1 MAFATEFL
9 DELRR
14 RITLSSLIARRVKL
28 QRRGQEHT
36 GLCPFHKEK
45 TPSFTV
51 SDAKGFYHCFGCG
64 AHGDAIGFVI
74 ESEGLSFPEAVAKLA
89 GEAGLEL
96 PRQDPAERA
105 RETRRDGLIEV
116 LAAAAAWFQDR
127 LRDEAGAAARDYLAG
142 RGLSETTIESFALGY
157 APPERGALRQAL
169 EKHGFAPALMA
180 EAGLIKLA
188 EEGVDRGPRDYFFNR
203 LIFPITDR
211 RGRVIAFGGR
221 ALGES
226 KAKYINSPES
236 PLFHKGRVLYNHA
249 AALRA
254 VRDRGELIVVEG
266 YMDVIALAQAGFRAA
281 VAPLG
286 TAVTEEQIAELW
298 RMVPEPILCL
308 DGDNAGRRAAFR
320 AADRAL
326 AGLEPG
332 NSLRFAFLPEGEDP
346 DSLVLG
352 EGPTALR
359 EALDRAVTLVDL
371 LWLKETQGRDFST
384 PERRAGL
391 RRDLRRAVQG
401 VSDRELAADYLDEL
415 MARYERAFPRRSGGR
430 RFERGGSAAPTFGA
444 MGPRGLGTL
453 GQMRAGMPSVSG
465 RPDPE
470 RRMRRRCE
478 QLLLALLINH
488 PWLLEEQAE
497 TIATLDLR
505 SKDLLPVLDEIIDAF
520 VSRSSEPS
528 GSPDSLRPI
537 LDSDG
542 LKCHLRDKGYAGI
555 LNELFGPDVMIHG
568 KFARADAS
576 EEAARLGF
584 VHLKEGIRQ
593 RANRSDSDDAARAL
607 AENMTEEALTR
618 LRAHQELGADDRPQE
633 ERAEDFSVMNP
644 GGHKQGRI

>member
-1 MAFATEFL
+1 MAFPTEFL

-64 AHGDAIGFVI
+64 AHGDVIGFVI
-74 ESEGLSFPEAVAKLA
+74 ETEGLAFPEAVAKLA

-96 PRQDPAERA
+96 PRQDPAERE
-105 RETRRDGLIEV
+105 RDKRRDGLIEV
-116 LAAAAAWFQDR
+116 LAAAAAWFQER
-127 LRDEAGAAARDYLAG
+127 LRDGAGASARDYLSG
-142 RGLSETTIESFALGY
+142 RGLLPATVESFALGY

-169 EKHGFAPALMA
+169 EKRGFTPQLMA
-180 EAGLIKLA
+180 EAGLIKLP
-188 EEGVDRGPRDYFFNR
+188 EEGAGTGPRDYFFNR

-249 AALRA
+249 GALRA

-266 YMDVIALAQAGFRAA
+266 YMDVIALAQAGFPGA

-298 RMVPEPILCL
+298 RMLPEPILCL
-308 DGDNAGRRAAFR
+308 DGDSAGRRAAFR
-320 AADRAL
+320 AAERAL
-326 AGLEPG
+326 AALEPG

-346 DSLVLG
+346 DSLILA
-352 EGPTALR
+352 EGSGALR
-359 EALDRAVTLVDL
+359 ATLDRAIGLVDL
-371 LWLKETQGRDFST
+371 LWLKETEGRDFST

-391 RRDLRRAVQG
+391 RRDLRRLVQG
-401 VSDRELAADYLDEL
+401 VTDRELAADYLDEL

-430 RFERGGSAAPTFGA
+430 RFERAGSTTSVRLGAAPA
-444 MGPRGLGTL
+444 NLGGVPVRL
-453 GQMRAGMPSVSG
+453 GVAPLSG

-497 TIATLDLR
+497 AIATLDFR
-505 SKDLLPVLDEIIDAF
+505 SKDLLPVLHEIIDAF

-528 GSPDSLRPI
+528 GASDSSRPI

-542 LKCHLRDKGYAGI
+542 LKCHLRAKGYAGV
-555 LNELFGPDVMIHG
+555 LEDLFSPDVMVHG

-576 EEAARLGF
+576 EEAERQGL

-593 RANRSDSDDAARAL
+593 RASRSDSENAARAL
-607 AENMTEEALTR
+607 AENMTEEALER
-618 LRAHQELGADDRPQE
+618 LRAHQELGAADRPTE
-633 ERAEDFSVMNP
+633 DRAEEFSAMNP